1 MIVYFMGTQ
10 WRPLG
15 GGTAV
20 VIALVA
26 LAGCLTT
33 PATDPTETESPERG
47 ATETTSE
54 VPAALDSQ
62 LAGLVTADNRSAYAA
77 ATGLEYERETGS
89 AGTAA
94 TDSADGRVRVVL
106 VLAANATVPEGDNL
120 TVVASANGLVE
131 ATVHV
136 GDLYSLARAGGIRVV
151 RPPRT
156 PAADGIGGTGAP

>member
-1 MIVYFMGTQ
+1 MILYFMGTQ

-77 ATGLEYERETGS
+77 ATGLEYERGTGS

-94 TDSADGRVRVVL
+94 TDSADGRVRVV
-106 VLAANATVPEGDNL
+106 
-120 TVVASANGLVE
+120 LVE

>member
-77 ATGLEYERETGS
+77 ATGLEYECGTGS

-94 TDSADGRVRVVL
+94 TDSADGRVRVV
-106 VLAANATVPEGDNL
+106 
-120 TVVASANGLVE
+120 LVE

>member
-1 MIVYFMGTQ
+1 MGTQ

-77 ATGLEYERETGS
+77 ATGLEYERGTGS

-94 TDSADGRVRVVL
+94 TDSADGRVRVV
-106 VLAANATVPEGDNL
+106 
-120 TVVASANGLVE
+120 LVE